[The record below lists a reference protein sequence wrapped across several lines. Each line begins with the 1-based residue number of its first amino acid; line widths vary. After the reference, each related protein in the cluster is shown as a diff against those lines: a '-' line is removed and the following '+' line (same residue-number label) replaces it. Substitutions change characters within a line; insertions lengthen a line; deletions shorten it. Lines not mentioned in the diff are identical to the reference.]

1 VPGIRVHVRNRG
13 ADEEVH
19 DVRLADHRARTR
31 PEPQSGLLAWEF
43 DQRTENSPRE
53 GRTVRTALVRT

>member
-1 VPGIRVHVRNRG
+1 VLTKKFTTSASP
-13 ADEEVH
+13 
-19 DVRLADHRARTR
+19 DHRARTR